1 MPFGYA
7 KTPRGIEIV
16 ESEAEV
22 VREIFSLALTGL
34 GTANIA
40 RILNDRGIPT
50 AEGKQW
56 FASTVQTIL
65 HNPYYAGDV
74 LLQKYYNDDQYK
86 SHKNKG
92 ERDQFF
98 VPDHHE
104 PIISHEEFENAEA
117 LIAQRAKES
126 SASNRAAE
134 GHYPF
139 QSKLFCAECGSPLHR
154 VKTKTSITH
163 VCDAFARNVGGCER
177 GTRVLEDDVKNAFL
191 TVLNKL
197 AFSQRLGTG
206 NRIIDLYIQSI
217 RERERIKNRERLTEI
232 DAELETIRG
241 QMETIGASIRFK
253 PGDRAK
259 LNGLRTRTE
268 ALKREKMALETKPS
282 DTAKAER
289 LRAFVHGFEGE
300 GFPDTAFTEL
310 VERAVVKTG
319 EYIEFT
325 FTCGIT
331 LRQSIAAAAP
341 AAQDTI
347 PTAVAS

>member
-1 MPFGYA
+1 M
-7 KTPRGIEIV
+7 
-16 ESEAEV
+16 
-22 VREIFSLALTGL
+22 
-34 GTANIA
+34 
-40 RILNDRGIPT
+40 
-50 AEGKQW
+50 
-56 FASTVQTIL
+56 
-65 HNPYYAGDV
+65 
-74 LLQKYYNDDQYK
+74 
-86 SHKNKG
+86 
-92 ERDQFF
+92 
-98 VPDHHE
+98 
-104 PIISHEEFENAEA
+104 
-117 LIAQRAKES
+117 
-126 SASNRAAE
+126 
-134 GHYPF
+134 
-139 QSKLFCAECGSPLHR
+139 
-154 VKTKTSITH
+154 
-163 VCDAFARNVGGCER
+163 
-177 GTRVLEDDVKNAFL
+177 KNAFL

-197 AFSQRLGTG
+197 AFSQRLGPG

-217 RERERIKNRERLTEI
+217 RERERERNRERLTEI

-241 QMETIGASIRFK
+241 QMETIGAFIRFK

-331 LRQSIAAAAP
+331 LRQSIAVAVP
-341 AAQDTI
+341 AAQETI